1 MEKNINFSFL
11 IKTSL
16 FLGITETEAESML
29 NCLQSNHQTYKKNDV
44 IYHIG
49 DRVNALGLVLY
60 GGVNIET
67 ADVWGNR
74 NILDN
79 VGPGQVFAETF
90 SCLHEEHIMVDVVA
104 TEDSEVLFL
113 RIDRLLTTCSN
124 SCKYHSRL
132 IYNLMSV
139 MARKNL
145 NLTHKIFHTAPKSI
159 RDRLLSYLSFQ
170 AIKQGRY
177 QFEIPFNRQ
186 QLADYL
192 CVDRSAMSNELSKMK
207 HDGLLAF
214 KKNVFHLREDPNGA
228 DGTSKNK
235 GHIQG

>member
-1 MEKNINFSFL
+1 MNLPFL

-16 FLGITETEAESML
+16 FLGITETEAEAML
-29 NCLQSNHQTYKKNDV
+29 NCLRSRHQTYKKNDV

-49 DRVNALGLVLY
+49 DRVDALGLVLY

-79 VGPGQVFAETF
+79 ISPGQVFAETF
-90 SCLHEEHIMVDVVA
+90 SCLHEEHITVDVVA
-104 TEDSEVLFL
+104 TEDSEILFL
-113 RIDRLLTTCSN
+113 NLTRLLTTCQN
-124 SCKYHSRL
+124 SCKFHSRL
-132 IYNLMSV
+132 IYNLMSA

-177 QFEIPFNRQ
+177 RFEIPFNRQ

-207 HDGLLAF
+207 RDGLLTF
-214 KKNVFHLREDPNGA
+214 KKNSFCLRENSNGA
-228 DGTSKNK
+228 DGIPKNLE
-235 GHIQG
+235 HTQD